1 MRNTRL
7 LTIRNLG
14 VQKTCHNVAYPSDAH
29 GQRMPPIKRQTNG
42 RGPTSCGSTPV
53 CGIVRTLELSLGRS
67 RFVNGSCTQ
76 QGAFCVHA
84 RTILLIDLGSP
95 GKHEDEEDQNK
106 GVDPV
111 DKDKES
117 NLDDNVDP
125 RSPLLDSMLSY
136 RRPASEK
143 RTLQPP
149 QPLPQTQK
157 QGTTCHEPTEDDW
170 KNL

>member
-1 MRNTRL
+1 M
-7 LTIRNLG
+7 
-14 VQKTCHNVAYPSDAH
+14 
-29 GQRMPPIKRQTNG
+29 
-42 RGPTSCGSTPV
+42 
-53 CGIVRTLELSLGRS
+53 
-67 RFVNGSCTQ
+67 
-76 QGAFCVHA
+76 
-84 RTILLIDLGSP
+84 LIDLGSP

-157 QGTTCHEPTEDDW
+157 QGTTYHESTEDDW